1 MTRPILAIRRGCA
14 KLLFYRHKIIGGKMY
29 TGKHAYLRPLQ
40 PAFIMANSGEAVSY
54 AELEARSNRLAHLF
68 RNWGLKRLD
77 HYAIYMENNNRYL
90 EACGAGERAGL
101 YYTCVN
107 SYLTGSE
114 LAYIVANSESRILIT
129 SVAKLEVAREALKQ
143 CPKVELCI
151 VVDGAGENDRIVG
164 LREAT
169 RGLPGT
175 PIEDEYIGTAMLYS
189 SGTTGRPKGILRPL
203 AEQPPTQQLPIFDFL
218 QKLWQYREGMI
229 YLSPAPLYHSA
240 PQAAVNLAI
249 RMGGTVIIMETFDPD
264 RYLELVEKWGV
275 THSQLVPT
283 MFSRMLKL
291 PQHVRTRHD
300 LSSLEI
306 AVHAAAPCPAAVK
319 DEMIKWWGPII
330 HEYYG
335 ATEGLGFTACNS
347 AEWLAHRG
355 TVGRVLLGDL
365 HILDEDMKPCPV
377 GTSGTVWFK
386 TATPFEYFND
396 PNKTREARSPDG
408 SMSTVGDV
416 GYVDADGFL
425 HLTDRKTFM
434 IISGGVNI
442 YPQEC
447 ENLLITHPKI
457 ADAAVFGVPNPD
469 LGEEVKAV
477 VQPMPGIP
485 PGPDL
490 AEELIFFCSQ
500 SLSRQ
505 KVPRSIDFEAELP
518 RLPTGK
524 LYKRLL
530 RDRYWGDKTSRIL

>member
-1 MTRPILAIRRGCA
+1 
-14 KLLFYRHKIIGGKMY
+14 MY
-29 TGKHAYLRPLQ
+29 TGKHAHLRPLQ
-40 PAFIMANSGEAVSY
+40 PAFIMAGTGEAVTY

-68 RNWGLKRLD
+68 RKHGLRRLD
-77 HYAIYMENNNRYL
+77 HYAIFMENNGRYL
-90 EACGAGERAGL
+90 EDCGAGERSGL
-101 YYTCVN
+101 YFTCVN
-107 SYLTGSE
+107 SYLTPSE
-114 LAYIVANSESRILIT
+114 LAYILNNSQSRILIT
-129 SVAKLEVAREALKQ
+129 SLAKLAVAREALKE

-151 VVDGAGENDRIVG
+151 VADGPAEGGRIVG

-169 RGLPGT
+169 AGLAKT
-175 PIEDEYIGTAMLYS
+175 PISDECIGTAMLYS
-189 SGTTGRPKGILRPL
+189 SGTTGRPKGILRSLP
-203 AEQPPTQQLPIFDFL
+203 EQPPAQQLPLFDFL
-218 QKLWQYREGMI
+218 QRLWHYREGMI

-240 PQAAVNLAI
+240 PQAAVNLTI
-249 RMGGTVIIMETFDPD
+249 RMGGTAIIMESFDPE
-264 RYLELVEKWGV
+264 RYLTLIEQWRV

-291 PQHVRTRHD
+291 PEKPPTSHD

-306 AVHAAAPCPAAVK
+306 AIHAAAPCPSAVK
-319 DEMIKWWGPII
+319 EDMIEWWGPII

-335 ATEGLGFTACNS
+335 ATEGLGFTACDS

-355 TVGRVLLGDL
+355 TVGRVLLGEL
-365 HILDEDMKPCPV
+365 HILDENMRPCPAGV
-377 GTSGTVWFK
+377 PGTVWFK

-396 PNKTREARSPDG
+396 PNKTKEARSPDG

-416 GYVDADGFL
+416 GYVDNDGYL
-425 HLTDRKTFM
+425 YLTDRATFM

-457 ADAAVFGVPNPD
+457 ADAAVFGVPNTD

-477 VQPMPGIP
+477 VQPMPGVL

-490 AEELIFFCSQ
+490 AQELILFCSEK
-500 SLSRQ
+500 LSRP

-530 RDRYWGDKTSRIL
+530 RDRYWGNKTSRIV

>member
-1 MTRPILAIRRGCA
+1 
-14 KLLFYRHKIIGGKMY
+14 MY
-29 TGKHAYLRPLQ
+29 TGKHALLRPLQ
-40 PAFIMANSGEAVSY
+40 PAFIMASTGEAVTY
-54 AELEARSNRLAHLF
+54 RELDARSNALAHLF
-68 RNWGLKRLD
+68 RRRGLKRLD
-77 HYAIYMENNNRYL
+77 HYAIFMENNSRYL
-90 EACGAGERAGL
+90 EACGAGERSGL
-101 YYTCVN
+101 YFTCVN
-107 SYLTGSE
+107 SYLTAGE
-114 LAYIVANSESRILIT
+114 LAYILDNSESRILIT
-129 SVAKLEVAREALKQ
+129 SKAKLEVAREAIQQ

-151 VVDGAGENDRIVG
+151 VADGDGESDRIVG
-164 LREAT
+164 LRQAT
-169 RGLPGT
+169 EGLPRT
-175 PIEDEYIGTAMLYS
+175 PIEDETVGTAMLYS
-189 SGTTGRPKGILRPL
+189 SGTTGRPKGIVRPL
-203 AEQPPTQQLPIFDFL
+203 PEQPPVQNLPIFDFL
-218 QKLWQYREGMI
+218 HKLWQYREGMI

-240 PQAAVNLAI
+240 PQAAVNLTI
-249 RMGGTVIIMETFDPD
+249 RCGGTVIIMESFDPE
-264 RYLELVEKWGV
+264 RYLELIQKWGI
-275 THSQLVPT
+275 THTQLVPT

-291 PQHVRTRHD
+291 PEAVRSRYD

-306 AVHAAAPCPAAVK
+306 AVHAAAPCPAMVK
-319 DEMIKWWGPII
+319 DDIIKWWGPIV

-347 AEWLAHRG
+347 WEWLAHRG

-365 HILDEDMKPCPV
+365 HILDENMQACPV
-377 GTSGTVWFK
+377 GTPGTVWFK

-396 PNKTREARSPDG
+396 PNRTREARSADG

-416 GYVDADGFL
+416 GYVDDDGFL
-425 HLTDRKTFM
+425 YLTDRATFM

-457 ADAAVFGVPNPD
+457 ADAAVFGVPNAD

-477 VQPMPGIP
+477 VQPMPGVS
-485 PGPDL
+485 PGPEL
-490 AEELIFFCSQ
+490 ADELIQFCGQ

-530 RDRYWGDKTSRIL
+530 RDRYWGNKTSRIV

>member
-1 MTRPILAIRRGCA
+1 M
-14 KLLFYRHKIIGGKMY
+14 YIG
-29 TGKHAYLRPLQ
+29 THASLRPLQ
-40 PAFIMANSGEAVSY
+40 PAFIMAESGEAVTY

-68 RNWGLKRLD
+68 RRLGLRRLD
-77 HYAIYMENNNRYL
+77 HYAIFMENNSRYL

-101 YYTCVN
+101 YFTCVN
-107 SYLTGSE
+107 SYLTSGE
-114 LAYIVANSESRILIT
+114 LAYIVNNSESRVFIT
-129 SVAKLEVAREALKQ
+129 STAKLDIAREALKD

-151 VVDGAGENDRIVG
+151 VADGTGESERIVG

-169 RGLPGT
+169 AGLPNT
-175 PIEDEYIGTAMLYS
+175 PVSDECIGTAMLYS
-189 SGTTGRPKGILRPL
+189 SGTTGRPKGILRTLP
-203 AEQPPTQQLPIFDFL
+203 EQPPSRQLPLFDFL
-218 QKLWQYREGMI
+218 QQLWQYREGMI

-240 PQAAVNLAI
+240 PQAAVNLTI
-249 RMGGTVIIMETFDPD
+249 RMGGTAIIMEHFDPE

-291 PQHVRTRHD
+291 PEQARARHD

-306 AVHAAAPCPAAVK
+306 AIHAAAPCPASVK
-319 DEMIKWWGPII
+319 DDMIRWWGQII

-347 AEWLAHRG
+347 EEWLAHRG
-355 TVGRVLLGDL
+355 TVGRVLLGQL
-365 HILDEDMKPCPV
+365 HILDEHMQPCPV
-377 GTSGTVWFK
+377 GTPGTVWFK

-396 PNKTREARSPDG
+396 PGKTREARSPDG
-408 SMSTVGDV
+408 TMSTVGDV
-416 GYVDADGFL
+416 GYVDDDGYL
-425 HLTDRKTFM
+425 YLTDRATFM

-457 ADAAVFGVPNPD
+457 ADAAVFGVPNSD

-477 VQPMPGIP
+477 VQTMPGIVP
-485 PGPDL
+485 CAAL
-490 AEELIFFCSQ
+490 AEELILFCGQ
-500 SLSRQ
+500 ALSRQ
-505 KVPRSIDFEAELP
+505 KVPRSIDFEDKLP

-530 RDRYWGDKTSRIL
+530 RDRYWGNRDSRIV